1 MDMIKQLSLAG
12 MIPVIKIT
20 DTNDAVPLCKAL
32 SNGGLPVAEITFRTD
47 AAEESIRRVHKELPN
62 VLLGAGTVLTTE
74 QVDRAVAAGASYIV
88 SPGINPA
95 VVKHC
100 QAVGIPIIPGCST
113 ASEIE
118 IALSLGLTTVKFFPA
133 EAVGGLKTIKALSG
147 PYVDVHFIPTGGI
160 NEANLLDYLS
170 FSKIVACGGSWMID
184 KKAIDNKDW
193 AKIEE
198 LTASAVNRM
207 LGFELKHIGINS
219 GTPDQAMRDA
229 KALATMLGWPIKDG
243 NSSTFTGT
251 AMEFMKKPFRGT
263 HGHIALGTNYIQRA
277 RWYLE
282 QKGFAFDDESASYKD
297 GKLMAVYF
305 KDEIAGF
312 AFHLLQK

>member
-12 MIPVIKIT
+12 MIPVIKVT
-20 DTNDAVPLCKAL
+20 DADDAVPLCTAL
-32 SNGGLPVAEITFRTD
+32 LNGGLPVAEITFRTD
-47 AAEESIRRVHKELPN
+47 AAEESIKRVHKELPN
-62 VLLGAGTVLTTE
+62 VMLGAGTVLTTE

-88 SPGINPA
+88 TPGINPE

-100 QAVGIPIIPGCST
+100 QKVDIPVVPGCSN
-113 ASEIE
+113 ASDIE
-118 IALSLGLTTVKFFPA
+118 VALSLGLKTVKFFPA
-133 EAVGGLKTIKALSG
+133 EAAGGLKMIKALSG
-147 PYVDVHFIPTGGI
+147 PYVDVSFVPTGGV
-160 NEANLLDYLS
+160 NEVNLLEYLN
-170 FSKIVACGGSWMID
+170 FPKVVACGGSWMID
-184 KKAIDNKDW
+184 QKAIVAKDW

-198 LTASAVNRM
+198 ITSSAVNRM

-219 GTPDQAMRDA
+219 GNPDTAMRDA
-229 KALATMLGWPIKDG
+229 QALAKILGWPIKDG

-251 AMEFMKKPFRGT
+251 AFEFMKKPFRGT

-282 QKGFAFDDESASYKD
+282 QKGFAFDDESAGYKD
-297 GKLMAVYF
+297 GNLVAIYF

>member
-1 MDMIKQLSLAG
+1 MDIIKQLSLAG

-20 DTNDAVPLCKAL
+20 DAQDAVPLCRAL
-32 SNGGLPVAEITFRTD
+32 LNGGLPVAEITFRTD
-47 AAEESIRRVHKELPN
+47 AAEESIRRVHKELPG
-62 VLLGAGTVLTTE
+62 VMLGAGTVLTTE
-74 QVDRAVAAGASYIV
+74 QVDRAVAAGATYIV
-88 SPGINPA
+88 SPGINPE

-100 QAVGIPIIPGCST
+100 QRVGIPVIPGCST

-118 IALSLGLTTVKFFPA
+118 IALSLGLKTVKFFPA
-133 EAVGGLKTIKALSG
+133 EAVGGLKTIKALSA
-147 PYVDVHFIPTGGI
+147 PYVDVNFVPTGGI
-160 NEANLLDYLS
+160 NEVNLLEYLN
-170 FSKIVACGGSWMID
+170 FSKIVACGGSWMVD
-184 KKAIDNKDW
+184 QKAIDAKDW
-193 AKIEE
+193 DAIET
-198 LTASAVNRM
+198 LTSSAVNRM

-219 GTPDQAMRDA
+219 GTPEQAMKDA
-229 KALATMLGWPIKDG
+229 LSLAKILGWPVKDG

-251 AMEFMKKPFRGT
+251 ALEFMKKPFRGA

-282 QKGFAFDDESASYKD
+282 QKGFAFDDESSYYKD
-297 GKLMAVYF
+297 GKLMAIYF